1 MREYGFSL
9 TRILPYKDSVLKWEN
24 VFQWKPLFS
33 HILCT
38 DTPFVNSIKGSVTCR
53 NFRLTHTKNFLFTHF
68 FNAIRSFLW
77 SDNSI
82 FKFKEFKLKV

>member
-9 TRILPYKDSVLKWEN
+9 TRILPYKDSVLIWEN

-68 FNAIRSFLW
+68 FKGYLRYKT
-77 SDNSI
+77 I
-82 FKFKEFKLKV
+82 FGHKVVLDV